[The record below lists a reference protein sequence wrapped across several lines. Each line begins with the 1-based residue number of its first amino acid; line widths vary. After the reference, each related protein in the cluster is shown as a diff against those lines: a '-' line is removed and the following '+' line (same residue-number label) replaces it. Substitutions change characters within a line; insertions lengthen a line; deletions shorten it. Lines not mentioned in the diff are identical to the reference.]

1 MVPSLSVR
9 EGTME
14 RVTERVRVIPPN
26 RVTHR
31 KKHHGSWMSSSAG
44 ENGLDCKICCKV
56 CSVTTIQRPVSE
68 RPISVNPGSKF
79 YFVFVFYIPLYC
91 LG

>member
-31 KKHHGSWMSSSAG
+31 KQHHSYEQFSRG
-44 ENGLDCKICCKV
+44 EWVRL
-56 CSVTTIQRPVSE
+56 
-68 RPISVNPGSKF
+68 
-79 YFVFVFYIPLYC
+79 
-91 LG
+91 